1 MRIDSIEFKN
11 IFAYG
16 EKLQRIEYSNDG
28 KLILLKGKSGSGKTA
43 ILSLPCLLIYGKFE
57 KIPKFAIANRIN
69 KNGFLKGTI
78 YKNNHTYVIERYF
91 MPTKVKVFKDG
102 QDIENFGSRDAQTFI
117 DNEIADMPYTAFS
130 NLISISMKRFK
141 GFLSMSPWDRKTII
155 DRVFSLEVI
164 NIAYENIKK
173 DLRELGTMIN
183 TSNSTLYSLNI
194 SYKNANSELIKLQKK
209 AGMSDSQVKIEQNN
223 VKITELNAG
232 LTDLIKKYKKVNDK
246 NSELTEKIILLKK
259 EEMKNDLN
267 IKSINGKI
275 DLFNKE
281 KCPTCGVSFSSSN
294 FAEIKKQL
302 KSLLQIKNGLKD
314 KLTKALQKLSENKD
328 KIDDVSRNLSDN
340 ISKIKSAINQ
350 ISSENTLLSK
360 SIEYSSEYESI
371 KNIIEKTL
379 NQIKEIKDSIDE
391 NNLKI
396 IDLQDLLGVYSI
408 EGVKQQVIN
417 NYLPTLNKEIFDN
430 LLILNFPYQLEF
442 DTKFDPHLKDL
453 GTDVPVDTLSDGEM
467 TRVDLVILC
476 SLLKILKFKYP
487 SINILSLDEI
497 VSTLDQENALDMIE
511 FLKKIALKLKLN
523 IFVVSHVDLESAM
536 YDECLEIIKNNGFS
550 DINRS

>member
-294 FAEIKKQL
+294 FTEIKKQL

-328 KIDDVSRNLSDN
+328 KIDEVSRNLSDN